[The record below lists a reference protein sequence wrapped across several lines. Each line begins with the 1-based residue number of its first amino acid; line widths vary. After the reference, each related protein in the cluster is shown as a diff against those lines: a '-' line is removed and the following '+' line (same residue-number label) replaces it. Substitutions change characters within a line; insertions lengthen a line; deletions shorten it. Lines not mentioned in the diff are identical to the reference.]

1 MINELYQNDLESI
14 LSCDLPWNNLSGKNI
29 LVTGGTGLI
38 GSCIIDVLMKL
49 NDVNVFCMGRSLE
62 KAKNRFKDYFDN
74 PRFNFI
80 CHDITNKLD
89 LDIDFDY
96 IIHAASGAHPAEF
109 NNRPVETMTGNFIG
123 TFNLLK
129 YGKIHNMKRFIYI
142 SSGEVYGAASSEVDS
157 FSEGYSGYVDCT
169 KVRACY
175 PSSKRASET
184 LLESFISEYDID
196 GVIARPCHVFGPT
209 MTSEDS
215 RVVAEFIR
223 YAVNGTDIILRS
235 RGNQMRSYLYVVDAV
250 LAIFYVLFKGLN
262 KEAYNICG
270 KDRVSIRELAEIIAD
285 ISNGKVVAENDID
298 VRERAILNCDKLYNL
313 GFRENNSLRGGLE
326 KTIMIL
332 KN

>member
-49 NDVNVFCMGRSLE
+49 NDVNVFCMGRSLD
-62 KAKNRFKDYFDN
+62 KAKNRFGDYFSS

-80 CHDITNKLD
+80 CHDITQKID
-89 LDIDFDY
+89 SDIDFDY

-123 TFNLLK
+123 TFNLLQ
-129 YGKIHNMKRFIYI
+129 YGKIHNMKRFVYI
-142 SSGEVYGAASSEVDS
+142 SSGEIYGIASSGIDS
-157 FSEGYSGYVDCT
+157 FDEEYSGYVDTT

-175 PSSKRASET
+175 PCSKRASET
-184 LLESFISEYDID
+184 LLESFISEYGVD

-223 YAVNGTDIILRS
+223 YAVNSKDIILKS
-235 RGNQMRSYLYVVDAV
+235 KGNQMRSYLYVVDAV
-250 LAIFYVLFKGLN
+250 LAIFNVLFKGLN
-262 KEAYNICG
+262 KEAYNISG

-285 ISNGKVVAENDID
+285 ISNRKVIVENDVDI
-298 VRERAILNCDKLYNL
+298 RERAVLNCDKLYNL
-313 GFRENNSLRGGLE
+313 GFRENNSLRDGLE
-326 KTIMIL
+326 KTISIL
-332 KN
+332 KS